1 MTTTPHTEES
11 QPVTDHGH
19 AAVADPHAQHHTPEQ
34 IRAEMRVYIYVFLA
48 LGVLTGVTV
57 GVCYGLDLPVHYAI
71 MVAMVVAVMKGAL
84 VACFFMHLISERKL
98 IFGILTL
105 TVIFF
110 AALMALPVS
119 HYLDKMNY

>member
-1 MTTTPHTEES
+1 MTTTTQVEES
-11 QPVTDHGH
+11 QHVTEHGH
-19 AAVADPHAQHHTPEQ
+19 AAADAHGHKHTPEE
-34 IRAEMRVYIYVFLA
+34 IRAEMRVYIYVFVALA
-48 LGVLTGVTV
+48 VLTGVTV

-71 MVAMVVAVMKGAL
+71 MVAMIVAIMKGSL

-119 HYLDKMNY
+119 HYLDKMHY